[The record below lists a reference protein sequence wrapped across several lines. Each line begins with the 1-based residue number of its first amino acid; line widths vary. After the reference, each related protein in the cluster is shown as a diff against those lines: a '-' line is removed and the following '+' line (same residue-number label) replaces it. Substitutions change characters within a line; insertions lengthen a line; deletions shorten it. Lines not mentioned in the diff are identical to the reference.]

1 MKFWAHSKRW
11 KPIWSAHSMPR
22 SSSSRFVKQRKISD
36 EGKGWWKQ
44 KPVDKGRRRDA
55 RQRRERRHDVG
66 HKRMR
71 RALQRRRQPR
81 PREQRRSISTAAAA
95 AAAATLHCTARHCR
109 RRRHSGVA
117 SEMCQ
122 AGTNQQP
129 MGMSALTR
137 DAGAPWN
144 KAVVCGPIEAT
155 NAAAQHGGSA
165 RRLLGSVGQR
175 VRQGGPE
182 ATGQG

>member
-1 MKFWAHSKRW
+1 MALSGTHRRQQAMKFWAHSKRW

-55 RQRRERRHDVG
+55 RQRRERRHDEG
-66 HKRMR
+66 HTRMR
-71 RALQRRRQPR
+71 RALQRRRQTEPR
-81 PREQRRSISTAAAA
+81 QREQRRSISTAVAAA
-95 AAAATLHCTARHCR
+95 AAIALHCRRRHRR

-129 MGMSALTR
+129 MGMSVLTR
-137 DAGAPWN
+137 DAGRHGKRLSSVARSRLPTQPRSME
-144 KAVVCGPIEAT
+144 GPRDAC
-155 NAAAQHGGSA
+155 
-165 RRLLGSVGQR
+165 
-175 VRQGGPE
+175 
-182 ATGQG
+182 